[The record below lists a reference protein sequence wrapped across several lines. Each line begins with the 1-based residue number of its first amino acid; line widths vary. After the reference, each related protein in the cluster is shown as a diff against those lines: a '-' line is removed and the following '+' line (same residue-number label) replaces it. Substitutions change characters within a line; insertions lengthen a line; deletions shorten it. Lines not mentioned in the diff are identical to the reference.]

1 MPKFHVLLLFLAFS
15 SLALAQQAAI
25 NPALAKQYFEE
36 MKAVSQKDGGRLW
49 GIALYGPML
58 FADQRTHQVV
68 ANQAD
73 KEGRLHEQNGVFVG
87 QLPPEM
93 PIANT
98 GVDWAGVRW
107 TMVMWPLPENRRP
120 RKQLM
125 AHESF
130 HRVQPQL
137 GLKPLENSNNHLDG
151 RIGRTWLQ
159 LEWRALTKALNTH
172 GSAQRDAISDALYFR
187 ALRRSLIPNA
197 AKNENRLEANEG
209 VAEYTGVKLSARYPQ
224 EAALVASVILWQG
237 PNRSPF
243 VRSFAYVSGPAY
255 GSLLDESRMPW
266 RKQLKPDSDL
276 GALLASAYHVP
287 YAQAHGGGSARN
299 VSESEAVARAQKYDG
314 DEVIAQERV
323 REVSQQKVIA
333 GARTRLIEHPVLVLP
348 AGPDV
353 NYSFD
358 PDQVTAIN
366 DDESVF
372 AGDVKVIDSWGVLS
386 VSSGAL
392 FVRENGHLARV
403 QVPAPANPAG
413 SHVSGDGWQ
422 LELKPGWKLI
432 PGQRPGDWTVGKQ

>member
-1 MPKFHVLLLFLAFS
+1 
-15 SLALAQQAAI
+15 
-25 NPALAKQYFEE
+25 
-36 MKAVSQKDGGRLW
+36 
-49 GIALYGPML
+49 
-58 FADQRTHQVV
+58 
-68 ANQAD
+68 
-73 KEGRLHEQNGVFVG
+73 
-87 QLPPEM
+87 M

-120 RKQLM
+120 RQQLM

-137 GLKPLENSNNHLDG
+137 GLTPLEASNNHLDG

-159 LEWRALTKALNTH
+159 LEWRALTKALATK
-172 GSAQRDAISDALYFR
+172 GTARRDAISDALYFR
-187 ALRRSLIPNA
+187 ALRRKLIPSA
-197 AKNENRLEANEG
+197 AVNENHLEANEG
-209 VAEYTGVKLSARYPQ
+209 VAEYTGVTLSARYPE

-255 GSLLDESRMPW
+255 GVLLDESGIGW

-276 GALLASAYHVP
+276 GALLASAYHVSYP
-287 YAQAHGGGSARN
+287 LAERGGSPKQN
-299 VSESEAVARAQKYDG
+299 VSESERIARARKYDG
-314 DEVIAQERV
+314 DEIIAQEKE
-323 REVSQQKVIA
+323 REVTQHKVIA
-333 GARTRLIEHPVLVLP
+333 EARARLIEHPVLVLP

-372 AGDVKVIDSWGVLS
+372 SGDVKVIDSWGVLS
-386 VSSGAL
+386 VNSGAL
-392 FVRENGHLARV
+392 FVRENGHLVRV

-413 SHVSGDGWQ
+413 PRVSGDGWQ

-432 PGQRPGDWTVGKQ
+432 PGQRPGDWTVGRQ